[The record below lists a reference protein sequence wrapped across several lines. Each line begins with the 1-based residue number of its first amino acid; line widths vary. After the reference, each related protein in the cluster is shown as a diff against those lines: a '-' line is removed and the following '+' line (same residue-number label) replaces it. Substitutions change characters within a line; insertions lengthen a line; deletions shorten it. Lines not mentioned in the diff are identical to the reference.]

1 MPILGNISSIWMWA
15 MIVQACKLRKDNKES
30 IRKYTWRWC
39 EAVVQVNPSLLDKK
53 INLFVNTF
61 KTSYFE

>member
-1 MPILGNISSIWMWA
+1 MDVGHDSSSL
-15 MIVQACKLRKDNKES
+15 QATEKDNKES

-39 EAVVQVNPSLLDKK
+39 EAVVQVNPSLLEKK

-61 KTSYFE
+61 KTPYFE